1 MRSPPLHRTRC
12 PLAAGLLVCLAPLP
26 AHAWFR
32 FNEGRDQVYVTT
44 YIGTGY
50 DSNVFA
56 NKNASGDLV
65 INGGAGMEYTRKSG
79 LIGVNASLG
88 WDFGNFAS
96 YSSEDFLNPSAAL
109 ELSKGTGRTTGA
121 LQLNASR
128 ASRADPTVGLRTDS
142 WNYGANLNYRYPIM
156 DRYSLSGNIGWDRI
170 DYQDAGATLVDLDA
184 YTIGTDLFY
193 SWRSDR
199 DLLAG
204 YRYRL
209 SESSAT
215 SQGRD
220 DSIYLGISGR
230 ILSKLSGTARV
241 GWTFHKNTYPRDTT
255 LPDLL
260 TRVNEDTSDGLY
272 VDLSSTW
279 PVTKKASFLL
289 SLGQD
294 FSTSSTN
301 FQTETSTVNLEGKFS
316 HTVKFST
323 SAHAG
328 AGYTQYISGFV
339 NNTPVF
345 TPGFRGGTR
354 EDYYVTAGT
363 GASYVLNNHLTLSA
377 NYTYYENCSNL
388 PTFTFVRHSVG
399 LTVSTRW

>member
-1 MRSPPLHRTRC
+1 MRSPRPHRTPS
-12 PLAAGLLVCLAPLP
+12 PLGAGLLACLAPLP
-26 AHAWFR
+26 AHALFR

-44 YIGTGY
+44 YVGTGY

-65 INGGAGMEYTRKSG
+65 INGGAGMEYARKSG

-96 YSSEDFLNPSAAL
+96 YSNEDFLNPSASL

-170 DYQDAGATLVDLDA
+170 DYQDEGATLVDLDA
-184 YTIGTDLFY
+184 YTISTDLFY

-260 TRVNEDTSDGLY
+260 THVSEDTSDGLY
-272 VDLSSTW
+272 VNLSGTW

-301 FQTETSTVNLEGKFS
+301 FQTETSTINLEGKFA
-316 HTVKFST
+316 HNVKFST
-323 SAHAG
+323 SAHVG
-328 AGYTQYISGFV
+328 AGYTNYLSGFV
-339 NNTPVF
+339 DNTPVF
-345 TPGFRGGTR
+345 TPGFHGGTR
-354 EDYYVTAGT
+354 ADYYATAGL
-363 GASYVLNNHLTLSA
+363 GASYVFNNHFTFFA
-377 NYTYYENCSNL
+377 TYTYYENCSNL
-388 PTFTFVRHSVG
+388 PSFTFVRHSVG
-399 LTVSTRW
+399 LTLSTRW